1 MNKQSDKCK
10 ECLKNAKGRI
20 LPCEINKNDC
30 QFIEVTRKGAD
41 NEETGK

>member
-30 QFIEVTRKGAD
+30 QFIEVTRKEAD
-41 NEETGK
+41 NEQTV